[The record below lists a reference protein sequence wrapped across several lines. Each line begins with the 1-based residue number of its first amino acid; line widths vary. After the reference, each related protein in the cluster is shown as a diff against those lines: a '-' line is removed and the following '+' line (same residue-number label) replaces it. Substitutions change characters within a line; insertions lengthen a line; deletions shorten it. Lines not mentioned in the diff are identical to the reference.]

1 MRAPWAL
8 AALAM
13 ITLVGGAAAARSGSA
28 AVATARI
35 TLANKTMT
43 VSPRSLPVGQVKF
56 VVRNVSTRSRTF
68 VVLGKGQTRLIAAG
82 GSATFATR
90 FTLAGTRMLRSTTP
104 AVDAA
109 ARKKLTLSG
118 SIRVVRPRRMTE
130 AVAGLGLTMIGKF
143 NSPTFVVSPP
153 GDTSRLLVVQQNGLV
168 SLVKD
173 GVVQPDP
180 FLDLRSVVVGEGEKG
195 LLSIAFAPDYATSGL
210 VYAYFTN
217 RDGNIRVIEYRRSAS
232 NPDSIDRTQRRL
244 LISLT
249 KQTADH
255 NGGMMQFGPDGYLYV
270 AVGDGG
276 ADPPRVPVG
285 ITGQTL
291 TDLFGS
297 ILRIDPRHGTPY
309 AIPATNPFVSTAGA
323 RPEIVAYGLRNPW
336 RFWIDPKLDTMM
348 IGDVGEGAREEIDEL
363 PLSKL
368 GTNFGW
374 PCKEGT
380 TVPDKVTLPASCKTA
395 TVTPPVWQYPH
406 SETRCSITGGVVVRD
421 PRLPELEGRYLWSD
435 LCDGRI
441 YALDPAGPPGEQSLD
456 VSVEEPTSFGTD
468 ASNRIYIASAA
479 GPVYRI
485 DPR

>member
-1 MRAPWAL
+1 M
-8 AALAM
+8 
-13 ITLVGGAAAARSGSA
+13 
-28 AVATARI
+28 
-35 TLANKTMT
+35 
-43 VSPRSLPVGQVKF
+43 
-56 VVRNVSTRSRTF
+56 
-68 VVLGKGQTRLIAAG
+68 
-82 GSATFATR
+82 
-90 FTLAGTRMLRSTTP
+90 
-104 AVDAA
+104 
-109 ARKKLTLSG
+109 
-118 SIRVVRPRRMTE
+118 
-130 AVAGLGLTMIGKF
+130 
-143 NSPTFVVSPP
+143 
-153 GDTSRLLVVQQNGLV
+153 QQNGLV

-173 GVVQPDP
+173 GVVQPNP

-232 NPDSIDRTQRRL
+232 DPDSIDRTQRRV

-255 NGGMMQFGPDGYLYV
+255 NGGMMQFGPDGYLYI

-309 AIPATNPFVSTAGA
+309 AIPATNPFVSTAGV

-374 PCKEGT
+374 PCKEGHDGAGQGDAARLLQDGDGHAT
-380 TVPDKVTLPASCKTA
+380 GVAVPAQRDALLDHGRRRRARPAGCPSSTA
-395 TVTPPVWQYPH
+395 GT
-406 SETRCSITGGVVVRD
+406 S
-421 PRLPELEGRYLWSD
+421 GRTSAT
-435 LCDGRI
+435 GRI
-441 YALDPAGPPGEQSLD
+441 YALDPAGPPGEESLD

-468 ASNRIYIASAA
+468 ASNRIYVASAA